1 MNYKEFILDNE
12 NIRTFRE
19 NASIQMG
26 NCIEKLYNMYERVND
41 VVNTKDFQGQAAES
55 IKNYFGQV
63 YPILISSIITVASDF
78 FNKINLYAEMF
89 VSEVDA
95 SPTAC
100 IPQAG
105 MDELK
110 NHMNMVFFDL
120 DSVIDEVNAS
130 LKSVQDIIDLD
141 LIDTTSLA
149 ESFDDVKSY
158 INKKEDMIAMLD
170 ADFCNNEI
178 SELEKL
184 IFATKNLIQDY
195 KGDVPV
201 FSGMFSKTASFSQK
215 RHESIGRERRVV
227 KWISY
232 CAWPAPCPQPPP
244 AGVQRMRPSRVC
256 GSTTRRNCSSE
267 RPPMRRC
274 RSMTIWLSPG
284 RRKVKRRTP
293 VWRAATASARIS

>member
-1 MNYKEFILDNE
+1 M
-12 NIRTFRE
+12 
-19 NASIQMG
+19 
-26 NCIEKLYNMYERVND
+26 
-41 VVNTKDFQGQAAES
+41 
-55 IKNYFGQV
+55 
-63 YPILISSIITVASDF
+63 ITVESDF
-78 FNKINLYAEMF
+78 FNKINLYAELF

-105 MDELK
+105 MDEPK

-158 INKKEDMIAMLD
+158 INKKEDTIAMLD

-195 KGDVPV
+195 KNHD
-201 FSGMFSKTASFSQK
+201 
-215 RHESIGRERRVV
+215 RHIERYQTGEYIRREGLPSD
-227 KWISY
+227 ILH
-232 CAWPAPCPQPPP
+232 A
-244 AGVQRMRPSRVC
+244 RMR
-256 GSTTRRNCSSE
+256 RNSDKNFVSK
-267 RPPMRRC
+267 
-274 RSMTIWLSPG
+274 S
-284 RRKVKRRTP
+284 
-293 VWRAATASARIS
+293 

>member
-63 YPILISSIITVASDF
+63 YPILISSMITVESDF
-78 FNKINLYAEMF
+78 FNKINLYAELF

-95 SPTAC
+95 SPTAR

-105 MDELK
+105 MDEPK

-149 ESFDDVKSY
+149 ESFDDVKVTST
-158 INKKEDMIAMLD
+158 KK
-170 ADFCNNEI
+170 
-178 SELEKL
+178 
-184 IFATKNLIQDY
+184 
-195 KGDVPV
+195 
-201 FSGMFSKTASFSQK
+201 
-215 RHESIGRERRVV
+215 
-227 KWISY
+227 
-232 CAWPAPCPQPPP
+232 
-244 AGVQRMRPSRVC
+244 
-256 GSTTRRNCSSE
+256 
-267 RPPMRRC
+267 
-274 RSMTIWLSPG
+274 
-284 RRKVKRRTP
+284 
-293 VWRAATASARIS
+293 RI

>member
-1 MNYKEFILDNE
+1 
-12 NIRTFRE
+12 
-19 NASIQMG
+19 MG
-26 NCIEKLYNMYERVND
+26 I
-41 VVNTKDFQGQAAES
+41 AAES

-63 YPILISSIITVASDF
+63 YPILISSMITVESDF
-78 FNKINLYAEMF
+78 FNKINLYAELF

-95 SPTAC
+95 SPTAR

-105 MDELK
+105 MDEPK

-130 LKSVQDIIDLD
+130 LKSVQDIIDLE

-195 KGDVPV
+195 KNHD
-201 FSGMFSKTASFSQK
+201 
-215 RHESIGRERRVV
+215 RHIERYQTGEYIRREGLPSD
-227 KWISY
+227 ILH
-232 CAWPAPCPQPPP
+232 A
-244 AGVQRMRPSRVC
+244 RMR
-256 GSTTRRNCSSE
+256 RNSDKNFVSK
-267 RPPMRRC
+267 
-274 RSMTIWLSPG
+274 S
-284 RRKVKRRTP
+284 
-293 VWRAATASARIS
+293 